1 MKYSYSE
8 AHHQEQLVA
17 WFRMQYRQLSD
28 LLIHIPNG
36 QNVGAV
42 VGARLKRM
50 GLLKGASD
58 FLLAYPIGGYAGLW
72 LELKTEGGR
81 LTVEQQ
87 AFLERMRH
95 VGYSAHASWHFED
108 SQKIIVSY
116 IDGN

>member
-17 WFRMQYRQLSD
+17 WFRMQYRQLAD

-42 VGARLKRM
+42 VGSRLKRM

-58 FLLAYPIGGYAGLW
+58 FLLAYPINGSAGLW
-72 LELKTEGGR
+72 LELKTGHGR
-81 LTVEQQ
+81 LTPEQKT
-87 AFLERMRH
+87 FLERMKS
-95 VGYSAHASWHFED
+95 VGYAAHASWHFED
-108 SQKIIVSY
+108 SQRIIKEY
-116 IDGN
+116 IDE